1 MSRKVLIPGV
11 LVVAAAAWFLSH
23 RGLEDTAVSGTIEQ
37 DEARIGSRVGGR
49 LVRLYVDEGAAVTN
63 GQVLAELDAAEL
75 RARRDLTAARLAE
88 LEAGPRTQDIAAARS
103 EWTAL
108 VVEAA
113 HAEKEAQRATRLSQS
128 STLSASETEGVL
140 NRAEILDK
148 KSRAAK
154 DRLDLLQAG
163 TRPEVLDQARAQTR
177 EAEVLL
183 AETLVR
189 APADGTLDAL
199 HAREGDVLSPN
210 APVATIVFQ
219 RAPWVRI
226 YVPEP
231 WLPHLQSGQKMQV
244 SVDGYPGKT
253 FAAEIVQIARKAE
266 FTPRNVQTAEERVR
280 QVFAVKLRLPADA
293 GLRPGMTAEVKMEK
307 KAE

>member
-1 MSRKVLIPGV
+1 MSRKVIIPGV
-11 LVVAAAAWFLSH
+11 LAVAAAAWFLSH
-23 RGLEDTAVSGTIEQ
+23 RGLQDAAVSGTIEQ

-49 LVRLYVDEGAAVTN
+49 LIRLQVDEGAAVTN

-75 RARRDLTAARLAE
+75 QARRDLAAARLAE
-88 LEAGPRTQDIAAARS
+88 LEAGPRTQEIAAARS

-108 VVEAA
+108 VVESAY
-113 HAEKEAQRATRLSQS
+113 AEKEAQRAVRLAQS
-128 STLSASETEGVL
+128 STLSASESEGVL
-140 NRAEILDK
+140 NRAEVLDK
-148 KSRAAK
+148 KARAAK

-163 TRPEVLDQARAQTR
+163 TRREVLEQARAQAR
-177 EAEVLL
+177 EAEALL

-210 APVATIVFQ
+210 APVATVVFQ

-231 WLPHLQSGQKMQV
+231 WLPRLQVGEHLIAT
-244 SVDGYPGKT
+244 VDGYAGRT
-253 FAAEIVQIARKAE
+253 FDAEIVQVARKAE

-293 GLRPGMTAEVKMEK
+293 GLRPGMTAEVSLRGTK
-307 KAE
+307 